1 MGAPKLGEML
11 KENTGQKGW
20 GTKFLWMKLEVDQRR
35 MVAQNTA
42 DWVVDVLGRR
52 LEEKTET
59 CDTHSTLWYGEQT
72 SRMLLC
78 SEPMH
83 DKRKEP
89 TDIACNLDMVL
100 ILGLLLSIA
109 NKLPLVGGTSIQIYE
124 GLFYSVH

>member
-1 MGAPKLGEML
+1 
-11 KENTGQKGW
+11 
-20 GTKFLWMKLEVDQRR
+20 

-42 DWVVDVLGRR
+42 DWLVDVLGRR
-52 LEEKTET
+52 LKEKTET
-59 CDTHSTLWYGEQT
+59 CDTHSTLYGEQT
-72 SRMLLC
+72 SWMLLC